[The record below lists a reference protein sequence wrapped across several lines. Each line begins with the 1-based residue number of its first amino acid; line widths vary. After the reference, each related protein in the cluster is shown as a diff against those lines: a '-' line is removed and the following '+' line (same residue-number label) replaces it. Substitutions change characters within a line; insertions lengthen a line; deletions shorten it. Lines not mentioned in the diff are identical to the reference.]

1 MPRTDPTHEHAH
13 FAFAQDLAGMEM
25 LTASYWAHRFAP
37 HVHDTYV
44 IALIE
49 RGAKQ
54 FRCDGADCLAPAG
67 SIAIVPPDALH
78 TGQRGCDAGWSYRVF
93 YPAPQLLASLMAEL
107 RDATNAPP
115 VFGSVV
121 LHDPALFRALR
132 QLHLLLHGEACAL
145 RRASAWRT
153 AMGALLLR
161 HAGVEP
167 RRLGRETAAVRRAQD
182 LLRADAGATLGLAEL
197 ASAVGLSP
205 WYLNRVFARD
215 VGLPPHAWRNQWR
228 LAQAKTLLRHGQAT
242 AEIAAALGFA
252 DQAHLHRH
260 FKRAFGV
267 TPGAY
272 GSEYGGGQGVLP
284 GRASARQSAELLCV
298 SVRHRSEREAA

>member
-1 MPRTDPTHEHAH
+1 MPRTDPTREQTR
-13 FAFAQDLAGMEM
+13 FAFAPDLAGMEM
-25 LTASYWAHRFAP
+25 LTANYWAHRFAP

-49 RGAKQ
+49 RGAEQ
-54 FRCDGADCLAPAG
+54 FRCNGVDCLAPAG
-67 SIAIVPPDALH
+67 SVVLVPPGALH
-78 TGQRGCDAGWSYRVF
+78 TGQRGCEAGWSYRVF
-93 YPAPQLLASLMAEL
+93 YPTPQLLGALMAEW
-107 RDATNAPP
+107 RDGADAPP
-115 VFGSVV
+115 VFGSMV
-121 LHDPALFRALR
+121 LHDPPLFQAFRR
-132 QLHLLLHGEACAL
+132 LHLLLHNDACAL

-161 HAGVEP
+161 HARLAP
-167 RRLGRETAAVRRAQD
+167 RRLGRETSAVRRAQD
-182 LLRADAGATLGLAEL
+182 LLRADAGATLGLADL

-267 TPGAY
+267 TPGVY
-272 GSEYGGGQGVLP
+272 
-284 GRASARQSAELLCV
+284 
-298 SVRHRSEREAA
+298 RSECSGQCVLSGGE

>member
-1 MPRTDPTHEHAH
+1 MPRTASTREQAR
-13 FAFAQDLAGMEM
+13 FTFAQDLAGMEM
-25 LTASYWAHRFAP
+25 LTASYRAHRFAP

-54 FRCDGADCLAPAG
+54 FRCGRADWLAPAG
-67 SIAIVPPDALH
+67 SLVIVPPGALH

-93 YPAPQLLASLMAEL
+93 YPAPQLLVALMAEWP
-107 RDATNAPP
+107 DATPAPP
-115 VFGSVV
+115 AFGDTVRTDPPLLRV
-121 LHDPALFRALR
+121 LHH
-132 QLHLLLHGEACAL
+132 LHLLLHGEACAL
-145 RRASAWRT
+145 HRASAWRT

-161 HAGVEP
+161 HAGLAP
-167 RRLGRETAAVRRAQD
+167 RQPGRETSAVRRAQD
-182 LLRADAGATLGLAEL
+182 LLRADAGATLGLADL

-205 WYLNRVFARD
+205 WHLNRVFARD

-228 LAQAKTLLRHGQAT
+228 LAQAKTLLRLGQAP

-252 DQAHLHRH
+252 DQSHLHRH

-267 TPGAY
+267 TPGVYRGERGVA
-272 GSEYGGGQGVLP
+272 QGIASSIE
-284 GRASARQSAELLCV
+284 GR
-298 SVRHRSEREAA
+298 